1 MGTISMLLAQCKEG
15 DEDALR
21 LLCSKYW
28 DQLTALARRRFSTM
42 PAVVVD
48 DADVVNSALM
58 AFWNKAR
65 GGELS
70 GVQDSAQL
78 NAWLSTVVAN
88 KVVSELRR
96 RSAQKAGG
104 GRRSDS
110 PLLEDLAQARE
121 ISPLEQQILDE
132 TLQHYVEQ
140 LPEDVRPFAALHLAG
155 LNQQQIADRLQCS
168 RRTVIRK
175 FKVVFEIWAELA
187 AERGEW

>member
-21 LLCSKYW
+21 LLCGKYW
-28 DQLTALARRRFSTM
+28 DELAALARRRFGTV
-42 PAVVVD
+42 PTVVVD

-65 GGELS
+65 GGELP

-78 NAWLSTVVAN
+78 SAWLSTVVAN
-88 KVVSELRR
+88 KVVSEIRR
-96 RSAQKAGG
+96 SSAQKAGG

-110 PLLEDLAQARE
+110 PLLADLAQARE

-132 TLQHYVEQ
+132 TLQHYVDQ
-140 LPEDVRPFAALHLAG
+140 LPQDVRPFAALHLAG
-155 LNQQQIADRLQCS
+155 FDQQQIADRLECS

-175 FKVVFEIWAELA
+175 LKVVFETWAELA
-187 AERGEW
+187 ADRGEW